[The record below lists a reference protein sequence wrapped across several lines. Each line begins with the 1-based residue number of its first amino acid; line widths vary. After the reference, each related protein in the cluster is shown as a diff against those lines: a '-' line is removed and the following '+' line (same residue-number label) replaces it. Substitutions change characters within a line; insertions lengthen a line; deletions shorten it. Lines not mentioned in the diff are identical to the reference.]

1 MHCDCLNNFN
11 KVLQQV
17 RVESRK
23 ILSQNRG
30 LLFRPVLHQ
39 RRVHT
44 VHGVHA
50 LHPPPPDAGPHHRR
64 EVHFQDPEDRSE
76 GGKVLPEHRR
86 GVALRERSGKS
97 WG

>member
-1 MHCDCLNNFN
+1 MNFILY
-11 KVLQQV
+11 KGTDKSQF
-17 RVESRK
+17 RSSTAIA

-39 RRVHT
+39 RRVHS